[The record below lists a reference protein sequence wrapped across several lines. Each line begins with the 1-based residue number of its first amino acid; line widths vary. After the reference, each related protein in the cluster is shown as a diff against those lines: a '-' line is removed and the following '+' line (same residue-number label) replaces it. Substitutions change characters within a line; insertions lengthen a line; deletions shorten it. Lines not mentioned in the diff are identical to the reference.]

1 MKRPAPSDSVR
12 GVISYTG
19 WALYDDGNPVGGRG
33 ACVGDLARIPLE
45 EGADLLLFWEDQ
57 RQMQVE
63 AAVVRGLDEVR
74 ELVRH
79 DVLEADGRVGGQ
91 ADVDAYV
98 AG

>member
-12 GVISYTG
+12 GVFSYAG
-19 WALYDDGNPVGGRG
+19 WA
-33 ACVGDLARIPLE
+33 
-45 EGADLLLFWEDQ
+45 DQ

-63 AAVVRGLDEVR
+63 AVVVRGLDEVR

>member
-1 MKRPAPSDSVR
+1 
-12 GVISYTG
+12 
-19 WALYDDGNPVGGRG
+19 
-33 ACVGDLARIPLE
+33 
-45 EGADLLLFWEDQ
+45 
-57 RQMQVE
+57 MQVE